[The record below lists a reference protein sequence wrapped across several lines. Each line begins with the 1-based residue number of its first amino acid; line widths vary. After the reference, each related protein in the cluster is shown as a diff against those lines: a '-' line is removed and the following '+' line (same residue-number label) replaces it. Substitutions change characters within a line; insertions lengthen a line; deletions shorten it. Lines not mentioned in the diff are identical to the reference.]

1 MRGIVALLLMAL
13 ISSARA
19 EWLKYGESDNAMYY
33 YDPSTITTV
42 DQYTRV
48 WQFQDFKKRAADGS
62 MSIRFQSE
70 YDCKGSRF
78 RILSWRTHAQ
88 GMLRG
93 KTVDRGGKLEKWV
106 AIAPGTSP
114 AALLTDVCQIASTS
128 RSGTIKGAGAG
139 AAQQSIEFIAQVA
152 ALADPEKV
160 KALTA
165 RLAEANI
172 PYYTEPIETAKGP
185 VTRVRVG
192 PFANR
197 AAADRALEALQDMG
211 LKPGKLFRR
220 SNRPAR

>member
-13 ISSARA
+13 ISPARA
-19 EWLKYGESDNAMYY
+19 EWVKYGESDNAMYY
-33 YDPSTITTV
+33 YDPSTITKI

-114 AALLTDVCQIASTS
+114 AALRDDVCQIGST
-128 RSGTIKGAGAG
+128 RN
-139 AAQQSIEFIAQVA
+139 IELVAQVA

-192 PFANR
+192 PFANP
-197 AAADRALEALQDMG
+197 ADADKAMEALRDMG
-211 LKPGKLFRR
+211 LKPGKVFRR
-220 SNRPAR
+220 SNRSAR